1 MRGHARNIMTERVT
15 AIAPDTALPLI
26 AATLVAQGFGG
37 VPVVDESD
45 RVIGFVSEIDLMD
58 ALLRDSPH
66 ETLARDIMSSPAI
79 TIDEFA
85 PAEEAMTML
94 RQRGIHHLPVVRQ
107 GRLVGIIAPV
117 DVLVSESTGR
127 HLDDAVS
134 LSPPRSLQIR
144 GRTVPLTVR
153 VPAA

>member
-1 MRGHARNIMTERVT
+1 MTERVK
-15 AIAPDTALPLI
+15 AIGPDTALPAI
-26 AATLVAQGFGG
+26 TATLVSQGFGG

-45 RVIGFVSEIDLMD
+45 RVIGFVSEIDVMC
-58 ALLRDSPH
+58 ALLRDDPT

-117 DVLVSESTGR
+117 DVLRYYV
-127 HLDDAVS
+127 DFVFPK
-134 LSPPRSLQIR
+134 PPEA
-144 GRTVPLTVR
+144 G
-153 VPAA
+153 

>member
-1 MRGHARNIMTERVT
+1 MTERVM
-15 AIAPDTALPLI
+15 AITPDTELPVI
-26 AATLVAQGFGG
+26 ARTLVSQGFGG
-37 VPVVDESD
+37 VPVVDHSD

-58 ALLRDSPH
+58 ALLREDPS

-94 RQRGIHHLPVVRQ
+94 RERGIHHLPVVRQ

-117 DVLVSESTGR
+117 DVLRFYVD
-127 HLDDAVS
+127 HVLQN
-134 LSPPRSLQIR
+134 PPEA
-144 GRTVPLTVR
+144 G
-153 VPAA
+153 